1 MLNFFSCLSFRTMSQ
16 EEINRL
22 PIPELMD
29 ILVIDTIKLLE
40 LMHQKN
46 ANGIIIRDT
55 KIELQ
60 LIQKTIENKKSNKLQ
75 IA

>member
-1 MLNFFSCLSFRTMSQ
+1 MSQ

-46 ANGIIIRDT
+46 ANGIIISDT
-55 KIELQ
+55 RIELQ

>member
-1 MLNFFSCLSFRTMSQ
+1 MSQ

-46 ANGIIIRDT
+46 ANGIIIRDAR
-55 KIELQ
+55 IELQ

-75 IA
+75 MA